1 MMKKVM
7 LFMLLFCACLS
18 GVAQEG
24 FKITGRLGGTVEGNL
39 VLVCMRSQGA
49 VQLGQTM
56 MENGNFEFTGQV
68 NGIELAYILT
78 AEQQPVATLM
88 LENLEYTIVAGESGI
103 EVQGGGEYQQ
113 VLNQYNAINQIV
125 TREKMK
131 MEMEARNAY
140 AEQNQMKL
148 QALQQQFQKV
158 MDETGKKQ
166 AELFK
171 IYKDSPVTAFVIASG
186 MNQMDY
192 ASLKSLFEGLGE
204 PARQSSYGQ
213 MIAQQLAALEQVE
226 PGAVAPDFN
235 GTTLNGDTFSL
246 HGIKAKVKLV
256 DFWASWCAPC
266 RQEMPNVV
274 KIYKKYRESGLEII
288 GVSLDEK
295 KPDWEKALDD
305 EKMTWPNI
313 MDEQKEIAARY
324 FVRGIPHTILLDEN
338 NRIIAKDL
346 RGKALEKKIAE
357 LLGEE

>member
-1 MMKKVM
+1 MVSM
-7 LFMLLFCACLS
+7 
-18 GVAQEG
+18 AQEG
-24 FKITGRLGGTVEGNL
+24 FKITGRLGETVAGNL
-39 VLVCMRSQGA
+39 VLVCMQPQGA
-49 VQLGQTM
+49 VKLGETM

-68 NGIELAYILT
+68 NVIELAYILT
-78 AEQQPVATLM
+78 AEQQLVATLM

-103 EVQGGGEYQQ
+103 EVQGGGESQQ
-113 VLNQYNAINQIV
+113 VLNRYNAINQIV
-125 TREKMK
+125 MREKMK
-131 MEMEARNAY
+131 MEMEARDAY

-213 MIAQQLAALEQVE
+213 MITQQLAALEQVE

-274 KIYKKYRESGLEII
+274 KIYKKYCESGLEII

-338 NRIIAKDL
+338 NHIIAKDL

-357 LLGEE
+357 LLGESK